1 MTRYLL
7 TLLAIFAPVFLL
19 QSCQHH
25 TNQTICNGDAD
36 CVVRLD
42 NATR

>member
-1 MTRYLL
+1 MR
-7 TLLAIFAPVFLL
+7 TLLALVALFAPLFLL

-42 NATR
+42 DATR